1 MTDLT
6 QKVKYEVVV
15 DLGQLANLKKELD
28 NAEEAAKKLGASLDK
43 LAGANVKGLRQL
55 GGTVQALGTRLGTFA
70 KAVDPS
76 SEAVTRLQATLG
88 MLPPTATKAK
98 TAIKE
103 TGDAI
108 QKVGDTTVIAQQKT
122 HDWRLSLLKYY
133 GTFQVFSNA
142 ARQVWRGIQEGAQ
155 QIDLD
160 NTLTKQFANFRAEIE
175 RAQVATAGM
184 VGKGQLTKS
193 FALMSSFGIPM
204 DQFAENMELVQKMA
218 IRTGQSADFLTDSFA
233 RGVSRLSPLILD
245 NLGIQVSLADAN
257 EAYSRATGKS
267 VESMTKQERTG
278 ALLNTVLRQLKENTE
293 GITLA
298 ANSAAGAVSRME
310 TAWDDFW
317 MGIKKIGGSAI
328 LEIDRSLSGAAADAA
343 YFASKVE
350 QLGGGLQD
358 GGENLTAFAKLMAS
372 QGNDV
377 ADMLERW
384 DELGGRTVGT
394 GILDFLTGW
403 MGGGLAG
410 GASADSGPVEK
421 MSQVIK
427 DLQDVE
433 WMLAGLHAGKG
444 RKGLYSSDEI
454 MGMVDAF
461 GFMKNA
467 QIEAALPAIAFKQL
481 QADTNELVEEYI
493 RSQGRKLHA
502 SDEEAVRLKAKEL
515 AEKRLVDTLQQ
526 AVKLSKEQ
534 GVPLAETLIIL
545 LHQGVALNGI
555 DKTLDGIV
563 EKNEKLREQ
572 NQKTEASWR
581 FFENQT
587 NARLAAQERLNKL
600 HAGQLPIDLE
610 IEEAQA
616 RVTAA
621 RKRLEETNKK
631 IAEDRL
637 TDELRIARMAQ
648 TEDIRRALAIEDEA
662 RLRKAAVDDWLLAY
676 RGATNAQIEMDAKRL
691 DAFSEALK
699 TIAVAAGSITSEIYR
714 ANMMLAKGLEDAAK
728 KLRGLKSTTS
738 GPGGGGGLLDTM
750 DYSKGSLVEKQ
761 YNDEWRIVKRFWAE
775 ARGMKADFADLMD
788 GTFVRQQLRI
798 GNFETFGV
806 IGSTLFGSGTPEQW
820 KQQRDLFND
829 LAAQYASLSADF
841 GEEYANTKLSKML
854 GVEDFAASMAI
865 ARDNLMEM
873 GEHLER
879 LLDVAEK
886 LNQVNTAIKS
896 FADGMSGYY
905 GDLFGGNIISMV
917 NDLTGALDG
926 MSQALQKNTDAYG
939 LTLAG
944 MPVIRAFTSNLI
956 KDRRAL
962 AAVEAVMQAAAAW
975 AAFATPGMQ
984 AAGYAHAAA
993 AALYAGVA
1001 LKAIKLPSGKSR
1013 DSTPRESRGGGSGE
1027 AKRPDIHIHI
1037 AGNVVQTEAERG
1049 VMAQAAIQ
1057 EARRRGML

>member
-6 QKVKYEVVV
+6 QKVKYTVDV
-15 DLGQLANLKKELD
+15 DLTQLANLKKELD

-55 GGTVQALGTRLGTFA
+55 GGTVQALGTRLEKFA
-70 KAVDPS
+70 TAVDPS
-76 SEAVTRLQATLG
+76 SAAVTRLQAALG
-88 MLPPTATKAK
+88 MIPPTATKAK
-98 TAIKE
+98 AAIKE

-142 ARQVWRGIQEGAQ
+142 ARQVWQGIREGAQ

-184 VGKGQLTKS
+184 VGRGQLTKS

-298 ANSAAGAVSRME
+298 ADSAAGAVSRME

-328 LEIDRSLSGAAADAA
+328 LEIDRSLSGAAADAV

-358 GGENLTAFAKLMAS
+358 GGESLTAFAKLMAS

-403 MGGGLAG
+403 MGGGLLG

-738 GPGGGGGLLDTM
+738 GPGGGGGAPKPEKPDQGWGW
-750 DYSKGSLVEKQ
+750 DYEAVFARQEAEAKALERFKEQAARLKEMRSELRRALVEDPSGRQ
-761 YNDEWRIVKRFWAE
+761 AADALAE
-775 ARGMKADFADLMD
+775 IRRM
-788 GTFVRQQLRI
+788 
-798 GNFETFGV
+798 
-806 IGSTLFGSGTPEQW
+806 
-820 KQQRDLFND
+820 
-829 LAAQYASLSADF
+829 F
-841 GEEYANTKLSKML
+841 GEMSEEHGAAWTTNMLTKMFGENGIREIFTASDAVDKLSDSFDRL
-854 GVEDFAASMAI
+854 I
-865 ARDNLMEM
+865 NLSDGLRSVSEVM
-873 GEHLER
+873 GEFR
-879 LLDVAEK
+879 K
-886 LNQVNTAIKS
+886 
-896 FADGMSGYY
+896 GMSSIH
-905 GDLFGGNIISMV
+905 GDLFGGEFISMIDDV
-917 NDLTGALDG
+917 GSAFDNLAEIQRKNAEATDKSHNAYNNVLGGIGA
-926 MSQALQKNTDAYG
+926 M
-939 LTLAG
+939 
-944 MPVIRAFTSNLI
+944 RAFTQNLI
-956 KDRRAL
+956 KDRKDQAK
-962 AAVEAVMQAAAAW
+962 VEALMQAAAAW
-975 AAFATPGMQ
+975 AAWAIPDPVKAMGHTVAATMY
-984 AAGYAHAAA
+984 AAVGF
-993 AALYAGVA
+993 G
-1001 LKAIKLPSGKSR
+1001 AIKLPSGKAKST
-1013 DSTPRESRGGGSGE
+1013 TPRESRGGGGGDM
-1027 AKRPDIHIHI
+1027 KRPDIHIHI